1 MKCKVSHSVRLYQT
15 DLVTLSRI
23 EFNSSFHQHFGMI
36 YKIRSSLKIVLMAL
50 GHHVICRTGASL
62 QFENYFHIYISRKK
76 WFFSQRLVKA
86 FTELLPNIFKIRL
99 QYRPIKNTQTKL
111 FHQVE
116 LNGG

>member
-62 QFENYFHIYISRKK
+62 QFENYFHINISR
-76 WFFSQRLVKA
+76 R
-86 FTELLPNIFKIRL
+86 
-99 QYRPIKNTQTKL
+99 
-111 FHQVE
+111 
-116 LNGG
+116 NGSPPPV